1 MSPRIYKSPLPDKP
15 IAQRSIFTHLFS
27 GPGAQLSS
35 DSPAYIDA
43 QTGVTLNR
51 GRVKDLALSFGYG
64 LRNEKLAKRGDTLM
78 MFSPNSLCWPV
89 VVFGAVAAGLRIT
102 FANTAY
108 TVEELAYQYRDSQAH
123 LICTTRANLKTV
135 QRMLSSKTTG
145 VASKED
151 AERRVILLPDD
162 FDWVLGVKK
171 PDEKLNPHLTRLE
184 DLLILGKLGQ
194 EEQFH
199 GVDAEQ
205 ETVFL
210 CYSSGTTGKPKGV
223 ETTHQNLTTV
233 LDIVTSGFPV
243 LSPFDDRMLA
253 VLPFYHIY
261 GLVKLLLFPFL
272 VGVSTILLPQ
282 FEPLKFCQAIQRYKI
297 TVTLIVP
304 PVLVVMARHD
314 CVDQYDLSSL
324 RLMFSGAAP
333 LGGDM
338 VRAAK
343 SRLRPTN
350 QPPLHIVQG
359 YGLTETSPTTH
370 LLPLLPDPKWGNMTE
385 ESKYGSIGYLLPN
398 LEARLV
404 SDDKDGQAVT
414 DDEVTDAQEGERG
427 EVWIR
432 GRSIMK
438 GYLNN
443 LAANSNAFHPY
454 TSHPSIKPVPGTR
467 WFKTGD
473 IGVVDKDGFF
483 WIVDRKKEL
492 IKYKGFQVPPAEL
505 ESVLLTHPKVAD
517 AGVIGVESARES
529 TELPRAYI
537 VPADSTIFSTNRTL
551 ELGREVQEWV
561 KTRVAKHKFLRGGV
575 IAVETIPKSASG
587 KILRRRL
594 KEQALKELAGKDPA
608 EAMDADRLRS
618 KL

>member
-1 MSPRIYKSPLPDKP
+1 MAPRIYRSPLPDKP
-15 IAQRSIFTHLFS
+15 IVQRSIFRHQFPKAS
-27 GPGAQLSS
+27 KYPSEF
-35 DSPAYIDA
+35 PAYIDA
-43 QTGVTLNR
+43 QTGATLNR
-51 GRVKDLALSFGYG
+51 GHIKDLALSFAYG
-64 LRNEKLAKRGDTLM
+64 LRNEKHAKRGDTIM
-78 MFSPNSLCWPV
+78 MFSPNSICWPV
-89 VVFGAVAAGLRIT
+89 VVFGAVAAGLRCT

-108 TVEELAYQYRDSQAH
+108 TANELAYQYKDSQAF
-123 LICTTRANLKTV
+123 LICTTRGNLATV
-135 QRMLSSKTTG
+135 QQMLSSTTVG
-145 VASKED
+145 VASKRN
-151 AERRVILLPDD
+151 AERRIILLPDD
-162 FDWVLGVKK
+162 FDWVPGAKK
-171 PDEKLNPHLTRLE
+171 TDGQKLISGLVTLE
-184 DLLILGKLGQ
+184 DLLKLGKLEQ
-194 EEQFH
+194 EEQFE
-199 GVDAEQ
+199 GIQAEQ

-233 LDIVTSGFPV
+233 LDIVVSGFPA
-243 LSPFDDRMLA
+243 LSPTEDRMLA

-272 VGVSTILLPQ
+272 CGVSTIVMAHFDPV
-282 FEPLKFCQAIQRYKI
+282 KFCAAIPRYK
-297 TVTLIVP
+297 VTIALIVP

-314 CVDQYDLSSL
+314 CVQQYDMSSL
-324 RLMFSGAAP
+324 RVMFSGAAP
-333 LGGDM
+333 LGGELVKA
-338 VRAAK
+338 VR

-370 LLPLLPDPKWGNMTE
+370 LLPLLPSPEWSNITE
-385 ESKYGSIGYLLPN
+385 ESKYGSIGFLLPN

-404 SDDKDGQAVT
+404 VDDKDGHAQT
-414 DDEVTDAQEGERG
+414 DDEVIDALEGQRG
-427 EVWIR
+427 ELWIR

-443 LAANSNAFHPY
+443 PVANTNAFYPH
-454 TSHPSIKPVPGTR
+454 SPSPPSNPTPGSR

-537 VPADSTIFSTNRTL
+537 VPADPSILSS
-551 ELGREVQEWV
+551 EKAVEIGREVHEWV
-561 KTRVAKHKFLRGGV
+561 KTKVAKHKYLRGGV
-575 IAVETIPKSASG
+575 IVVHAIPKSPAG
-587 KILRRRL
+587 KILRRHL

-608 EAMDADRLRS
+608 EAMDAEKIRA

>member
-1 MSPRIYKSPLPDKP
+1 MAPRIFRSAFPDET
-15 IAQRSIFTHLFS
+15 IVQRSIFTHQF
-27 GPGAQLSS
+27 PEPPVYPPEY
-35 DSPAYIDA
+35 PAYVDA

-51 GRVKDLALSFGYG
+51 GHIKDLALTFACA
-64 LRNEKLAKRGDTLM
+64 LRNEKHAKRGDTIM
-78 MFSPNSLCWPV
+78 MFSPNSICWPV
-89 VVFGAVAAGLRIT
+89 VVFGAVAAGLRCT

-108 TVEELAYQYRDSQAH
+108 TADELAYQYKDSHAY

-135 QRMLSSKTTG
+135 QRMLTSETVG
-145 VASKED
+145 VRLKED
-151 AERRVILLPDD
+151 AERRIILLPDD
-162 FDWVLGVKK
+162 FNWVPGVKK
-171 PDEKLNPHLTRLE
+171 TDAKKHILGLTAFE
-184 DLLILGKLGQ
+184 DLLKLGRLDR
-194 EEQFH
+194 EEQFQ

-233 LDIVTSGFPV
+233 LDMVHSGFPV
-243 LSPFDDRMLA
+243 LSPTGDRMLA

-261 GLVKLLLFPFL
+261 GLVKLLLFPFIC
-272 VGVSTILLPQ
+272 GVSTIVMPH
-282 FEPLKFCQAIQRYKI
+282 FDPLAFCESIQRYKVTI
-297 TVTLIVP
+297 TLIVP
-304 PVLVVMARHD
+304 PVLVVIARHD
-314 CVDQYDLSSL
+314 CVEQYDMSSL
-324 RLMFSGAAP
+324 RIMFSGAAP
-333 LGGDM
+333 LGGEL
-338 VRAAK
+338 VKAVK

-370 LLPLLPDPKWGNMTE
+370 LLPILPAPQWGNMTE
-385 ESKYGSIGYLLPN
+385 ESKYGSIGFLLPN

-404 SDDKDGQAVT
+404 VDDKDGHAQT
-414 DDEVTDAQEGERG
+414 DDEVIDAPEGERG
-427 EVWIR
+427 ELWIR

-443 LAANSNAFHPY
+443 PTANTNAFFPY
-454 TSHPSIKPVPGTR
+454 SSSPPSDPTPGSR

-473 IGVVDKDGFF
+473 IGIVDKDGFF

-517 AGVIGVESARES
+517 AGVIGVESAKES

-537 VPADSTIFSTNRTL
+537 VPADSSIVSSDRAA
-551 ELGREVQEWV
+551 ELSREVQDWV
-561 KTRVAKHKFLRGGV
+561 KTKVSRHKFLRGGV
-575 IAVETIPKSASG
+575 VVVPVIPKSASG
-587 KILRRRL
+587 KILRRYL
-594 KEQALKELAGKDPA
+594 KEQAMKELAGRDPA
-608 EAMDADRLRS
+608 DIHAVEKLRT